1 MSTCE
6 LGADDKFGPRVIGCR
21 DDFDFTLLF
30 EQAILSTPLTVIAIL
45 VCIHRIAVLYKQSVK
60 TKPGSSGSNRPILKQ
75 IPLAG
80 FIITQLVLVALWSS
94 SSNAT
99 KISVAA
105 SALSMTA
112 GLALA
117 TLSFIHHSRAVRP
130 SGILNAYLAFST
142 LFDLAQARTLWLRH
156 DHALASVFTTGLVC
170 KALALFAEMREK
182 RKILREP
189 YANYPP
195 EALGGVI
202 NRSVFWWINSL
213 LLKGRSSSLELED
226 LYELDEE
233 LSFDHLHARFRQ
245 SWYSNARRNPSTKA
259 LIETVFR
266 CFWKQISYIVFYRL
280 CLIAFNFCQPLL
292 IHRAL
297 SLLLEPEDSPSRKSV
312 GYALIGA
319 TLLIYIG
326 IAVTTGLF
334 KHNLYRLITM
344 LRGSLVG
351 LIYETTLRID
361 PHAAKD
367 SAAITLM
374 STDIDCMAT
383 GVEEMDAVWASPIEI
398 AISIYLLYQQVGL
411 ATITPIVIAIVVVL
425 ISIALRKISTTS
437 QKSWLEATQRR
448 VAITSMVLSNIKPIK
463 MMGLADNVG
472 RILQNLR
479 VNEIKIAG
487 KFRTM
492 LTVSLLIATT
502 SLALIPFFTLTTYA
516 LMMRSNGDIIKLS
529 PVVAFTT
536 LSLVS
541 LLATPI
547 RYFVKGIPKVAAAF
561 GCFQRIQ
568 KYLLM
573 PQIIPEIESGDRNAL
588 VSHDD
593 KIELQAL
600 AVSRERS
607 ANGVPLLSID
617 KADFILPATT
627 TPILRNISLSI
638 TSGTWTILAGPIGC
652 GKSLL
657 LLAIINELRHIR
669 GTVSRSPSLEI
680 GYCSQDPWLPNLSIK
695 KLIVAHSPWN
705 EELYSSVLEVCLL
718 RRDLQE
724 LPQGDQQVI
733 GSKGLSLSGGQKQRL
748 SLARA
753 LYSRKQLLV
762 LDDILGGLDPKTEQI
777 LVNNVFG
784 TEGFL
789 RKHSMTALLATHS
802 IRHVCRADRV
812 IIMAQ
817 GGSIVEQG
825 APSEIH
831 AIKHSADDEII
842 SPEVL
847 RSKPSSLIEEPI
859 SIQVQHQSQGEPVN
873 QDMESDL
880 SRRTGDFRLYLY
892 YFKAIGWVTS
902 SIALGSVILMAVFL
916 KLTTLWVQWWSE
928 SEQTKP
934 GKQTNMHIGVWGL
947 ICALAIISTA
957 FGLISLLHF
966 AMPHTSIGLHQRL
979 VDTVMRA
986 PYWFLVSTDTGNLV
1000 NRFSQD
1006 MSLICLQ
1013 LPFALEDTML
1023 NFSFCVL
1030 GLILITLAS
1039 KWSMTMYPPLI
1050 VVLYFLQRFYL
1061 MTSRQLRLLDLE
1073 AKSPLYSDFIQTL
1086 QGVVTI
1092 RAFGWQHA
1100 STAKSATL
1108 LDQSQ
1113 RPFYLM
1119 YSIQRWLNL
1128 VLDLLVAAVA
1138 TMIVALATQL
1148 NDSSAGALGVALLN
1162 ILRFS
1167 SDLVD
1172 LIRTWTELETSL
1184 GAISRIRA
1192 FENES
1197 PSERLPGERVD
1208 PPAQWPFQGLIQ
1220 IENLSSSYM
1229 PDSEPILK
1237 NICLEI
1243 EPGSKVGVCGRTGSG
1258 KSTFLLTMLRMAEV
1272 QSGDILIDGISV
1284 KSMPRNVAR
1293 RRIITMPQEAL
1304 FLPGSVR
1311 SNVDPLNEHA
1321 DEAIFSALNEVG
1333 ILDIIIARGGL
1344 SANMETMALSHG
1356 QQQLFC
1362 LTRVIL
1368 SSSKIVLLDEITSS
1382 VDAVTEAK
1390 MMEVVERT
1398 FHDRTVVA
1406 IAHHLHTI
1414 RNFDKIIVLDKGYV
1428 VEVGSPDELLGNPLS
1443 VFRELWE
1450 RNH

>member
-30 EQAILSTPLTVIAIL
+30 EQAILSTPLTAIATL
-45 VCIHRIAVLYKQSVK
+45 VCIHRIALLYKQSVK
-60 TKPGSSGSNRPILKQ
+60 TKSASSGSNKPILKQ
-75 IPLAG
+75 IPLAC

-99 KISVAA
+99 RISVAA

-142 LFDLAQARTLWLRH
+142 LFDIAQARTLWLRH
-156 DHALASVFTTGLVC
+156 DRALAAVFTMGLVC

-213 LLKGRSSSLELED
+213 LLKGRSSSLQLED
-226 LYELDEE
+226 LYELDQE
-233 LSFDHLHARFRQ
+233 LSFDHLHAKFRQ
-245 SWYSNARRNPSTKA
+245 SWYSSVRRNPSTKA

-297 SLLLEPEDSPSRKSV
+297 SLLLEPEDSPSRKNV

-334 KHNLYRLITM
+334 KHNLYRLIIM
-344 LRGSLVG
+344 LRGSLIG

-361 PHAAKD
+361 SHAAKD

-411 ATITPIVIAIVVVL
+411 AAITPVVIAIVVVL
-425 ISIALRKISTTS
+425 ISVAIRKISTTS

-463 MMGLADNVG
+463 MMGLTDNVG
-472 RILQNLR
+472 KLLQNLR
-479 VNEIKIAG
+479 VSEIKVAS
-487 KFRTM
+487 KFRTI
-492 LTVSLLIATT
+492 LTVSLLIATA
-502 SLALIPFFTLTTYA
+502 SLALIPFFTLTTYV
-516 LMMRSNGDIIKLS
+516 LMMRAKNDINLS

-547 RYFVKGIPKVAAAF
+547 RYFVKGIPKVAAAL
-561 GCFQRIQ
+561 GCLQRIQ

-573 PQIIPEIESGDRNAL
+573 SQIIPEIESGDQSVL
-588 VSHDD
+588 DSHTD
-593 KIELQAL
+593 KIELQGL
-600 AVSRERS
+600 AVSRGRS

-627 TPILRNISLSI
+627 TPILRNITLSI
-638 TSGTWTILAGPIGC
+638 TSGTWTVLAGPIGC

-680 GYCSQDPWLPNLSIK
+680 GYCSQDPWLPNLTIK
-695 KLIVAHSPWN
+695 KLIVAHSPWD
-705 EELYSSVLEVCLL
+705 EDLYSSVLDVCLL

-762 LDDILGGLDPKTEQI
+762 LDDILGGLDPKTEQS

-784 TEGFL
+784 NGGFL

-802 IRHVCRADRV
+802 IRHVRRADHV

-817 GGSIVEQG
+817 GGSIIEQG
-825 APSEIH
+825 APSEIN
-831 AIKHSADDEII
+831 AIEHSADDDII
-842 SPEVL
+842 SPGGL
-847 RSKPSSLIEEPI
+847 GSKTSSLIEEPI
-859 SIQVQHQSQGEPVN
+859 TLQIQHEPQGEPVN
-873 QDMESDL
+873 RDMESEL

-892 YFKAIGWVTS
+892 YFKAIGWATS
-902 SIALGSVILMAVFL
+902 SIALGSVVLMAVFI

-928 SEQTKP
+928 SEQTNP
-934 GKQTNMHIGVWGL
+934 GKQTNMYIGVWGL

-957 FGLISLLHF
+957 MGLVSLLHY

-1013 LPFALEDTML
+1013 LPFALEDTIL

-1039 KWSMTMYPPLI
+1039 KWSMTIYPPLI

-1100 STAKSATL
+1100 SSAKSATL
-1108 LDQSQ
+1108 LDKSQ

-1167 SDLVD
+1167 SDLVE
-1172 LIRTWTELETSL
+1172 LIQTWTELETSL

-1197 PSERLPGERVD
+1197 PSERLPGERTD
-1208 PPAQWPFQGLIQ
+1208 PPAQWPFQGMIQ

-1237 NICLEI
+1237 NICLDI

-1258 KSTFLLTMLRMAEV
+1258 KSTFLLSMLRMAEL

-1311 SNVDPLNEHA
+1311 SNVDPLNEHP

-1333 ILDIIIARGGL
+1333 ILDIILARGGL
-1344 SANMETMALSHG
+1344 SANMEAMALSHG

-1368 SSSKIVLLDEITSS
+1368 SSSKVVLLDEITSS
-1382 VDAVTEAK
+1382 VDAITEAK

-1414 RNFDKIIVLDKGYV
+1414 RNFDKIIVLDKGCV
-1428 VEVGSPDELLGNPLS
+1428 VEAGSPKELLGNPLS

>member
-45 VCIHRIAVLYKQSVK
+45 VCIHRISILYKQSVK
-60 TKPGSSGSNRPILKQ
+60 TRPASSGSNRPILKQ

-80 FIITQLVLVALWSS
+80 FMITQLVLVALWSS

-142 LFDLAQARTLWLRH
+142 LFDLAQARTLWLRY

-233 LSFDHLHARFRQ
+233 LSFDHLHAKFRQ
-245 SWYSNARRNPSTKA
+245 SWHSNVRRNPSTKA

-297 SLLLEPEDSPSRKSV
+297 SLLLEPEDSPNRKSV

-319 TLLIYIG
+319 TSLIYIG

-411 ATITPIVIAIVVVL
+411 ASITPIGIALVVVL
-425 ISIALRKISTTS
+425 ISITLRKISTTS

-463 MMGLADNVG
+463 MMGLTDNVG

-479 VNEIKIAG
+479 VSEIKVAG

-502 SLALIPFFTLTTYA
+502 SLALIPFLTLTTYA
-516 LMMRSNGDIIKLS
+516 LMMRSKGDIIKLS

-573 PQIIPEIESGDRNAL
+573 SHINPEIESGDRIVL
-588 VSHDD
+588 DSHTD
-593 KIELQAL
+593 KIELQGL
-600 AVSRERS
+600 AVSKDKR
-607 ANGVPLLSID
+607 VPLLSID

-627 TPILRNISLSI
+627 TPILRNITLSI

-669 GTVSRSPSLEI
+669 GTVSRSQFLEI

-695 KLIVAHSPWN
+695 NLIVAHSPWN
-705 EELYSSVLEVCLL
+705 QELYSSVLDACLL

-762 LDDILGGLDPKTEQI
+762 LDDILGGLDPKTEQS

-784 TEGFL
+784 NEGFL

-802 IRHVCRADRV
+802 IRHVRRADHV

-817 GGSIVEQG
+817 GGLLLSKARPVRSIPSNILQMKIFL
-825 APSEIH
+825 APNVSE
-831 AIKHSADDEII
+831 
-842 SPEVL
+842 
-847 RSKPSSLIEEPI
+847 
-859 SIQVQHQSQGEPVN
+859 VQHESQGEPVN

-892 YFKAIGWVTS
+892 YFKAIGWATS

-928 SEQTKP
+928 SEQINP

-947 ICALAIISTA
+947 ICALAIMSTA

-966 AMPHTSIGLHQRL
+966 AMPHTSVGLHQRL

-1100 STAKSATL
+1100 ATAKSAAL
-1108 LDQSQ
+1108 LDKSQ

-1311 SNVDPLNEHA
+1311 SNVDPLNEHP

-1344 SANMETMALSHG
+1344 SANMEAMALSHG

-1414 RNFDKIIVLDKGYV
+1414 RNFDKIIVLDKGCV